1 MVTDR
6 FIQICPSRTGS
17 STLKMFFYELADAGK
32 ITMIDR
38 VPHTSYETNVKRYVN
53 YCHAK
58 GHVVV
63 IPPVVCSVRNPWAWY
78 VSKWW
83 FSLERAP
90 DAGFADTFAGHLNDV
105 RAGRGA
111 EDWNWGTC
119 TNAWNHVGGDHAD
132 YVRRYE
138 NFADEAVRV
147 WSLVMPDLVDKS
159 EWYGKIRER
168 GKFERGLGNTGKPHR
183 AYQEYYTPEMRR
195 WVAEWDAAQI
205 ERWGYSFD

>member
-6 FIQICPSRTGS
+6 FIQLCPSRTGS
-17 STLKMFFYELADAGK
+17 STLKMIFYELAEAGK
-32 ITMIDR
+32 IDMIDR
-38 VPHTSYETNVKRYVN
+38 VPHTGYETNVLQYRKAGYD
-53 YCHAK
+53 
-58 GHVVV
+58 GD

-78 VSKWW
+78 VSRWW
-83 FSLERAP
+83 FNLERLPNLSVAL
-90 DAGFADTFAGHLNDV
+90 TFNGHLEDV
-105 RAGRGA
+105 RAGRGK
-111 EDWNWGTC
+111 ESWNFGTW

-138 NFADEAVRV
+138 NFIDEATRV

-159 EWYGKIRER
+159 EWCGKILER
-168 GKFERGLGNTGKPHR
+168 GKFQCGLGNTGKPHR
-183 AYQEYYTPEMRR
+183 PYQEYYTSETRR